1 MLNSCLYMG
10 AVSHR
15 RLAPEVHSFRY
26 GLFMLYLDLDEVPN
40 LFDRYW
46 FWSARSPAPAWFRRS
61 DYLGDP
67 EVDLA
72 EAVRRKAKELAGFR
86 PEGPVRV
93 LTHLR
98 YFGYILNPVTFY
110 YCLSADG
117 SEIEVILAE
126 ITNTPWGERHTYAL
140 RPGRE
145 GVATDFPHRFGKAF
159 HVSPFMEMDHIYEWR
174 FGVPGKGLTVH
185 MDNLAGGEKI
195 FDASLIL
202 MREELNSKSLANALV
217 RYPWMTARV
226 AVGIYWQAARLWLK
240 RVPFFTHPKKSAL

>member
-159 HVSPFMEMDHIYEWR
+159 PVSPFMEMDHIYEWR

-240 RVPFFTHPKKSAL
+240 RVPFFTHPKKSVL